1 MSEVTKLRDAD
12 RISTRLAPYFLLR
25 TGGMPIN
32 GLLAMRAADTMDKLY
47 TLSSIQAN
55 LKAITPS
62 LTERIEK
69 EVPHLTDDRLRNKLI
84 TYKRDMY
91 NHRRPKSRAVD
102 FVGELPQA
110 LLAEM
115 EQWEADME
123 KMQDLKAQAQADFNR
138 EQPHARRVLQTTV
151 NNHNFLNGV
160 LLTSGDLFEK
170 VNKYIETPIEEQN
183 ARLRKVEYT
192 LATMLTRVAAKTSPF
207 STFSL
212 VGQGL
217 LAQDA
222 DLAET
227 EFPSL
232 AHRSQVRINW
242 TPVLRVLDGLL
253 KHPDVRPLLAY
264 RVNRTLRVE
273 ENRLVLIQRK
283 DSPATRPR
291 VFRTTETPVSMD
303 FNPAMQ
309 MVIAIIRE
317 SEGGALLYPDLIERM
332 SQAGPREAIE
342 KFVNQL
348 IDIQVIEPTVEYPEQ
363 SRDILATVR
372 NLIGTWQTEVAVR
385 TSDHLQ
391 AISAL
396 IEQYRTG
403 TVPVRS
409 ELLVSIRRR
418 FEEIGDIVG
427 LPTTARSLGLLVYE
441 DAILEGATRVP
452 AAEWEEILS
461 DLSFYQELAPLFD
474 VKFRLQSVI
483 AKMFVDR
490 YGADGICTDT
500 GEFVR
505 NLIPVH
511 TQFIK
516 PMVPGQLFA
525 DLEIGNDIPNIR
537 ALNDLKL
544 EFLDLINR
552 RFDEGETEIELTR
565 EELAPLI
572 GRVPASIKNRPL
584 SHEFFMQWVK
594 DDRQSLMVINQ
605 PYFGY
610 LAFMS
615 RFVEYFQEDG
625 MVDRLRTYLS
635 DLFAGT
641 GALAEVSGVY
651 GFNANL
657 HPRIAPYEMTFPAT
671 SFARGE
677 EEEVPTVDWRDVS
690 FVYDRDTDRVMIQ
703 HEKIG
708 RMNALYLGTLVPL
721 MLPTIVR
728 TLMNMFSNGNL
739 IESYHTI
746 REYELSDEVKQSQ
759 VRVYPRIRLGQVVVS
774 RKKWMVPRAQLPMRE
789 AKESEFD
796 YFCRVHEWRMNL
808 NMPSRV
814 FVRFV
819 PMIDSENPLLGL
831 LDRDSAQNAPEL
843 DFTEMKPQHIDFE
856 NPVLV
861 RLLGKLIVDGT
872 FGMVVEEMLP
882 DVDQLPVQN
891 GQERYVSEVIVEM
904 SKGGVSPCGR

>member
-1 MSEVTKLRDAD
+1 MSEVTNLRDVEG
-12 RISTRLAPYFLLR
+12 ITTQLAPYFLLR

-32 GLLAMRAADTMDKLY
+32 GLLAMRANDTMDTLY
-47 TLSSIQAN
+47 ALSTRKAN
-55 LKAITPS
+55 LKQITPS

-69 EVPHLTDDRLRNKLI
+69 EVPNLTDDALRNKLI
-84 TYKRDMY
+84 KYKRDMF
-91 NHRRPKSRAVD
+91 NFRRPKHRAVD
-102 FVGELPQA
+102 FVQEVPQP

-115 EQWEADME
+115 EQWESDFEMI
-123 KMQDLKAQAQADFNR
+123 QSLNAQAQAFFET
-138 EQPHARRVLQTTV
+138 EQPQARRVLQTTV

-160 LLTSGDLFEK
+160 LLTSSDLFEK
-170 VNKYIETPIEEQN
+170 VNKYIQTPIEEQN

-192 LATMLTRVAAKTSPF
+192 LATVLTRVAAKTSPF

-217 LAQDA
+217 LEHDPE
-222 DLAET
+222 LAET
-227 EFPSL
+227 DLPSFDYE
-232 AHRSQVRINW
+232 SKVCINW

-253 KHPDVRPLLAY
+253 KHPDVRPLLTY

-283 DSPATRPR
+283 DSPTTRPR
-291 VFRTTETPVSMD
+291 VFRTTESPVSMD
-303 FNPAMQ
+303 FNPAMK
-309 MVIAIIRE
+309 MVITIIRE
-317 SEGGALLYPDLIERM
+317 TEGASMLFTDLIERM
-332 SQAGPREAIE
+332 SQAGPRDAIE

-363 SRDILATVR
+363 SPDILASVLNIIR
-372 NLIGTWQTEVAVR
+372 DWQTEVAAR
-385 TSDHLQ
+385 TAAHLR
-391 AISAL
+391 AVVSL

-403 TVPVRS
+403 ALQDRTG
-409 ELLVSIRRR
+409 LLVSIRKQ

-427 LPTTARSLGLLVYE
+427 LPTSAGSLGLLIYE
-441 DAILEGATRVP
+441 DAILSDATRVP
-452 AAEWEEILS
+452 GAEWEEILS

-483 AKMFVDR
+483 AKMFVDQ
-490 YGADGICTDT
+490 YGEDGICTDT

-505 NLIPVH
+505 NLIPIH

-516 PMVPGQLFA
+516 PMIPGQLFA

-552 RFDEGETEIELTR
+552 RFDESDEEIELTR

-572 GRVPASIKNRPL
+572 ERTPASIRNRPL

-594 DDRQSLMVINQ
+594 DEQQNMMVINQ

-615 RFVEYFQEDG
+615 RFVAYFQEDG
-625 MVDRLRTYLS
+625 MVDKLRSYLS
-635 DLFAGT
+635 GLFAGT

-671 SFARGE
+671 SYARGE
-677 EEEVPTVDWRDVS
+677 EENVPTVDWRDFS
-690 FVYDRDTDRVMIQ
+690 FVYDKDTDRVMIQ
-703 HEKIG
+703 HEEIG
-708 RMNALYLGTLVPL
+708 RVNALYLGTLVPL

-728 TLMNMFSNGNL
+728 TLMNMFSNANM
-739 IESYHTI
+739 IESYQTI
-746 REYELSDEVKQSQ
+746 REHELSDEVKQSE
-759 VRVYPRIRLGQVVVS
+759 VRRYPRIRLGQVVVS
-774 RKKWMVPRAQLPMRE
+774 RKKWMMPRTHLPMRE
-789 AKESEFD
+789 AKESEYD
-796 YFCRVHEWRMNL
+796 YFFRVHEWRISQG
-808 NMPSRV
+808 MPSRV
-814 FVRFV
+814 FIRFV
-819 PMIDSENPLLGL
+819 PMIDKENPLLSL
-831 LDRDSAQNAPEL
+831 MDRESAQNAPDI
-843 DFTEMKPQHIDFE
+843 DFTDMKPQYMDFE
-856 NPVLV
+856 NPILV
-861 RLLGKLIVDGT
+861 RLLGKLIVDGK

-882 DVDQLPVQN
+882 DVDQLPVRN
-891 GQERYVSEVIVEM
+891 GQERYVSEMIVEM
-904 SKGGVSPCGR
+904 SKGGFESCGK